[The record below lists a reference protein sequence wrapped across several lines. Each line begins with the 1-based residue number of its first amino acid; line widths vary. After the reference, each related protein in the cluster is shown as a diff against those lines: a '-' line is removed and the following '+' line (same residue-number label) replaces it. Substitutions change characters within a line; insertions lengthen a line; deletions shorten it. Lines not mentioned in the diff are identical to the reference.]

1 MIHRRDEV
9 MTGSYT
15 SRELAVLLYGTATPS
30 RHQVTAAAQWAARAG
45 ISPVQPG
52 ARVLRW
58 PVGPVDAALTE
69 RAALRAA
76 GKANRGN
83 RAAAGRGDAAR
94 RGWATR
100 RARMGDGAS

>member
-1 MIHRRDEV
+1 MINGV
-9 MTGSYT
+9 TTGSYT
-15 SRELAVLLYGTATPS
+15 SRELAVLLSGAATPS
-30 RHQVTAAAQWAARAG
+30 RNQVTAAAQWAARAG

-58 PVGPVDAALTE
+58 PAGPVDAALE
-69 RAALRAA
+69 ARAALRAA
-76 GKANRGN
+76 GKSNRGN
-83 RAAAGRGDAAR
+83 RGAVGRGDAAR